1 MTNVVVRGRAQ
12 TGRWV
17 DGDVWQQ
24 FSFWKTL
31 FAHRNESCAGGATR
45 CLSGELPLLLG
56 LIPLPTLPCQRGG
69 QKGKVNVY

>member
-31 FAHRNESCAGGATR
+31 FAHRNASCAGGATTVPVWR
-45 CLSGELPLLLG
+45 ATPPAWTYSSAHPAM
-56 LIPLPTLPCQRGG
+56 P
-69 QKGKVNVY
+69 